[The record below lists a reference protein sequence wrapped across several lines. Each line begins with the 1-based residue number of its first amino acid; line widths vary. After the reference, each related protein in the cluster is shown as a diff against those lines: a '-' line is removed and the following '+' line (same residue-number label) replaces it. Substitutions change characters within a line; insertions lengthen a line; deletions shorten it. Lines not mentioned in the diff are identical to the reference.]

1 MANLEALESVA
12 QMLVN
17 LPDEAVESM
26 LVTFDALLE
35 VSGSEVRPIAAEML
49 KTSATGCSNPTRRER
64 LLRAAGDVVAGRA
77 CARTA
82 DGLTSKEA
90 VQALA
95 GINMAD
101 WQPPA
106 DPVWPEPPA
115 SAEEKEEEDDDE
127 DPDHE
132 EDSPKPVRQ
141 PKPRKVSLT
150 RAEFQKLN
158 TRKASVLQ
166 VGGFRPSLEPA
177 ACNFGKSP
185 LGLPGEEWPTWQS
198 RPLLFVCQ
206 MNLAIA
212 PAVPPLLAGI
222 QMITFFIDPEAG
234 VLQKENGAD
243 WRLRAYTSLE
253 GLVPMVAPA
262 GAPKVGK
269 GFECRW
275 EECEDHPNYDDP
287 EMVIPAGSR
296 RPRIDLENV
305 ARTKIG
311 GYASTIQSAPWWGHS
326 DHPSNPR
333 YCLQINSEEKAGLV
347 WGDGGTIYVARGTE
361 PGSLDQWFLDWQCF

>member
-1 MANLEALESVA
+1 MANREPLESIA
-12 QMLVN
+12 QMLAN
-17 LPDEAVESM
+17 LPDEAVESL
-26 LVTFDALLE
+26 LVTFDALLD
-35 VSGSEVRPIAAEML
+35 VSDLELRPIAAEML
-49 KTSATGCSNPTRRER
+49 RARAAGCSNPTRRDR
-64 LLRAAGDVVAGRA
+64 LLRAAGDVVAGCA

-82 DGLTSKEA
+82 EGLTSKEA
-90 VQALA
+90 VEALA
-95 GINMAD
+95 AINPAD

-115 SAEEKEEEDDDE
+115 SADEKEEDE
-127 DPDHE
+127 DPDRE
-132 EDSPKPVRQ
+132 EDSPKPVRH
-141 PKPRKVSLT
+141 PKPRKVSMT
-150 RAEFQKLN
+150 KAEFQKLN

-166 VGGFRPSLEPA
+166 VGGLRPSFEPA

-198 RPLLFVCQ
+198 KPLLFVCQ

-212 PAVPPLLAGI
+212 PAVPPVLADI
-222 QMITFFIDPEAG
+222 QMITFFVNPEVG
-234 VLQKENGAD
+234 VLHQENGAD

-262 GAPKVGK
+262 GAPKVRK

-287 EMVIPAGSR
+287 EMVIPAGFR
-296 RPRIDLENV
+296 RPPIELENV

-311 GYASTIQSAPWWGHS
+311 GYASTIQSAPWWGHT
-326 DHPSNPR
+326 DHPSNPK
-333 YCLQINSEEKAGLV
+333 YCLQINSEEKVGLI
-347 WGDGGTIYVARGTE
+347 WGDGGTIYVARGIE
-361 PGSLDQWFLDWQCF
+361 SGSLDRWFLDWQSF